1 MYKFSDNQISFS
13 DFKQPIGM
21 KMNATNRWVKKA
33 ESIPWKAIE
42 KKYAKL
48 FSNKKGNVAKPLR
61 LALGACIIQ
70 AEYGYSDVETTLQI
84 QEGPYL
90 QFFCG
95 FCEYRDEPPFDPS
108 LMVYFRKRLTPEIL
122 SEINELI
129 IQKAAA
135 EKANDEPD
143 DPGDSSSDEP
153 PQNSGTLIVDATC
166 APSHIRYPQDTALLN
181 EARENAEAMITEMHD
196 PADGRKPRTYAGKA
210 HKDHLNLI
218 RKKKNTAK
226 TIRKAIGKQL
236 RYLRRDLAI
245 IDTMLSHQKTLSGK
259 WQVRLETIRCLYEQ
273 QKYMYDNHTHQV
285 ESRIVSLSQPHL
297 RPIVRGKT
305 KAPVEFGAK
314 LDISVVDGY
323 TRLEK
328 VSFDAYNEAS
338 YLIEVIERYKDRVG
352 VYPAR
357 ILADKIYRN
366 RGNLKFCKGKGIRL
380 SGPALGRP
388 PKNAVID
395 KRQEYVDIC
404 ERVEVERKFS
414 LAKLKCGLGLIRT
427 RLPDT
432 GLCTIALSI
441 VVLNLRKVLYAH
453 FQFFMPELNGDSY
466 FQKLVIIQ

>member
-21 KMNATNRWVKKA
+21 KMNVTNRWVKKA
-33 ESIPWKAIE
+33 ESIPWKTIE

-70 AEYGYSDVETTLQI
+70 AEYGYSDVETALQI

-122 SEINELI
+122 GEINELI
-129 IQKAAA
+129 IQNA
-135 EKANDEPD
+135 EADKVKDESD
-143 DPGDSSSDEP
+143 DQDDSSSDEP

-196 PADGRKPRTYAGKA
+196 PSDGRKPRTYAGQA
-210 HKDHLNLI
+210 HKDHLNLV

-245 IDTMLSHQKTLSGK
+245 IDTMLSHQKILSKK

-285 ESRIVSLSQPHL
+285 ENRIVSLSQPHL

-328 VSFDAYNEAS
+328 VSFDAYNESS
-338 YLIEVIERYKDRVG
+338 YLIDVIERYKDRVG
-352 VYPAR
+352 VYPSR

-366 RGNLKFCKGKGIRL
+366 RANLKFCKEKGIRL

-395 KRQEYVDIC
+395 KRQDYVDIC

-427 RLPDT
+427 RLPET

-441 VVLNLRKVLYAH
+441 VVLNLRKVLYAL

>member
-1 MYKFSDNQISFS
+1 
-13 DFKQPIGM
+13 M

-33 ESIPWKAIE
+33 ESIPWKTIE

-70 AEYGYSDVETTLQI
+70 AEYGYPDVETTLQI
-84 QEGPYL
+84 QKGPYL
-90 QFFCG
+90 QFFCC

-122 SEINELI
+122 GEINELI

-135 EKANDEPD
+135 EKASDEPD

-196 PADGRKPRTYAGKA
+196 PADGRKPRTYARRA
-210 HKDHLNLI
+210 HKDYLNLV

-245 IDTMLSHQKTLSGK
+245 IDTMLSRQKTLSGK

-285 ESRIVSLSQPHL
+285 ENRIVSLSQPHL

-305 KAPVEFGAK
+305 KAPVEFAQNWT
-314 LDISVVDGY
+314 SVW
-323 TRLEK
+323 
-328 VSFDAYNEAS
+328 
-338 YLIEVIERYKDRVG
+338 
-352 VYPAR
+352 
-357 ILADKIYRN
+357 
-366 RGNLKFCKGKGIRL
+366 
-380 SGPALGRP
+380 
-388 PKNAVID
+388 
-395 KRQEYVDIC
+395 
-404 ERVEVERKFS
+404 
-414 LAKLKCGLGLIRT
+414 
-427 RLPDT
+427 
-432 GLCTIALSI
+432 SI
-441 VVLNLRKVLYAH
+441 VIRVLKKYPLTHIMRH
-453 FQFFMPELNGDSY
+453 P
-466 FQKLVIIQ
+466 I